1 MTRGKR
7 KLFWMVPA
15 GILGMALF
23 VFIGGEIVMRL
34 WNWLLPS
41 LFGWRQLTFWQAVG
55 ILALCRILFGSHGFR
70 GHRSSARRRIQ
81 ERVAERYAS
90 MTPEEQERFRQSWR
104 GRCGFVP
111 PEGESQGQSG
121 PSTAT

>member
-7 KLFWMVPA
+7 KLFWIIPAAIA
-15 GILGMALF
+15 GIALF
-23 VFIGGEIVMRL
+23 IFVGGEIVMRL

-70 GHRSSARRRIQ
+70 GTRSNMRRRMQ
-81 ERVAERYAS
+81 ERMAERWER
-90 MTPEEQERFRQSWR
+90 MTPEERERMRQNWR
-104 GRCGFVP
+104 GRCGFGP
-111 PEGESQGQSG
+111 PAGEGQGQ
-121 PSTAT
+121 